1 MTKYDPYDGLKPKR
15 GRMPK
20 GMRQRWG
27 ALAAAAFGLYIYNIN
42 NRSRAYGGGTN
53 LGTARSI
60 EFSQPSATT
69 MVSDMVR
76 VAPGNTYDLGMSLS
90 TSALGIE
97 VQLHQTE
104 SGHTVRVSPKV
115 DGLELDSVKVDTTNS
130 NGVATI
136 QYSAEEMN
144 VIKNS
149 GVMVTSIEF
158 RVTVDGDYGGS
169 FFVRCP
175 IGA

>member
-1 MTKYDPYDGLKPKR
+1 
-15 GRMPK
+15 
-20 GMRQRWG
+20 
-27 ALAAAAFGLYIYNIN
+27 
-42 NRSRAYGGGTN
+42 
-53 LGTARSI
+53 
-60 EFSQPSATT
+60 
-69 MVSDMVR
+69 MVSDMLR

-90 TSALGIE
+90 TSPLGIE

-115 DGLELDSVKVDTTNS
+115 DGLELDSVKVDTTDS

-144 VIKNS
+144 IIKNS